1 MRGEDP
7 TNLLPDCLKS
17 AMKDRGIERLTEI
30 QEMAIP
36 LILSGKNA
44 LLIAPTGSGKTEA
57 ALWPVLTMMK
67 REGVEEGFVTLYV
80 TPLRA
85 LNRDLEER
93 VTYWSSRCGFD
104 VGVRH
109 GDTSKA
115 ERARQSRSPPH
126 VLITTPETLLIIM
139 SGPKISK
146 WLKNVRYVIID
157 EVHELL
163 DHKRGTQLSL
173 SLERLERIRRRKFQR
188 IMLSASLGN
197 PAMALEYFSYRRDG
211 KIAYSRESRVMEISV
226 VYPEPSQRDIEL
238 SKTMLL
244 EPGVIARIRLLA
256 DLIRE
261 TRSAIVFTNTRSMAE
276 ALGYRMKKA
285 FEELKIH
292 VHHSSL
298 SKDAR
303 VESES
308 LLKRG
313 ELSAVISTSSLE
325 LGIDVGYVDLVVQYG
340 SPRQAMKL
348 LQRVGRSGHGPGRVA
363 RGVVVAQDSD
373 DYLESIV
380 LAKRA
385 LSGDLEELRPL
396 EKSYDVLYHS
406 TIGLLLGER
415 SILLPDLVSM
425 AKRSW
430 PYREITVDEV
440 REIFS
445 FMSKAW
451 PRIIWY
457 DKVEDSI
464 KRYGGGM
471 AHEYFFSNISTIPD
485 TTSYP
490 VIDDTTGF
498 YIGQL
503 DETFVLEYLL
513 PGVKFVFRGSVWRVK
528 RIEGG
533 RIFVEQ
539 VFDPVGAIPSWI
551 GEQLP
556 VARETAIEV
565 GAIRGLVEGA
575 LSEGTL
581 DELIDRLVREYP
593 STRSE
598 DLRRA
603 LATVVDHVK
612 QGYPLPTDRRIVIE
626 GITGSGVVIHSTQG
640 SLVNRTLGRGLSF
653 VISRDFKVAVRVTED
668 PYRIVIMGVGKEA
681 VAETLHRLSR
691 EGRDTLVKAV
701 ASSSFFRIRLLHVA
715 KRMGLIRDTASSRIV
730 SLVKLAKAYEG
741 TPVYEEAL
749 RESLTKDF
757 DVDGTLDLLRSISSG
772 EIEVV
777 ISEKP
782 GPSPLSLLGLE
793 RSGLP
798 LEIIP
803 PSELS
808 KRLLESF
815 KYRILS
821 QQVTLVC
828 SNCWRWSMDT
838 TISSLLDLGKVP
850 KCPVCGSGRIA
861 ALSGYWASEAKEY
874 VEESKRR
881 GRPSVPNWELANRV
895 YELGSLTERYGLP
908 AVVAMAA
915 RGVDP
920 MDIEWLLSRRS
931 DLDEDFMAELAKVET
946 EAVKRRLTGKK
957 RRKRKKL
964 R

>member
-1 MRGEDP
+1 
-7 TNLLPDCLKS
+7 
-17 AMKDRGIERLTEI
+17 MKDRGIERLTEI

-57 ALWPVLTMMK
+57 ALWPVITMMK
-67 REGVEEGFVTLYV
+67 REGVGEGFITLYV

-93 VTYWSSRCGFD
+93 TAYWSSRCGFD

-115 ERARQSRSPPH
+115 ERTRQSRSPPH
-126 VLITTPETLLIIM
+126 ILITTPETLLIIM

-163 DHKRGTQLSL
+163 DDKRGAQLSL
-173 SLERLERIRRRKFQR
+173 SLERLERIRGRTFQR

-197 PAMALEYFSYRRDG
+197 PSMALEYFSYRRDG
-211 KIAYSRESRVMEISV
+211 KVAYSRESRVMKISV
-226 VYPEPSQRDIEL
+226 VYPAPSQRDIEL

-261 TRSAIVFTNTRSMAE
+261 ARSAIVFTNTRSMAE
-276 ALGYRMKKA
+276 ALGYRMRKA

-373 DYLESIV
+373 DYLESII

-385 LSGDLEELRPL
+385 LSSDLEELRPL

-415 SILLPDLVSM
+415 SISLQDLVDL

-430 PYREITVDEV
+430 PYREITIDEV
-440 REIFS
+440 RGIFS

-457 DKVEDSI
+457 DEVGDSI
-464 KRYGGGM
+464 KRYGGGL

-490 VIDDTTGF
+490 VIDDTMGF
-498 YIGQL
+498 YLGQL

-513 PGVKFVFRGSVWRVK
+513 PGVKFVFRGSVWKVK

-565 GAIRGLVEGA
+565 GAIRGLVEEA
-575 LSEGTL
+575 LSEDAL
-581 DELIDRLVREYP
+581 DELVDRLVREYP
-593 STRSE
+593 FTKSG

-603 LATVVDHVK
+603 LATLVDHMK

-701 ASSSFFRIRLLHVA
+701 VNSSFFRIRLLHVA

-772 EIEVV
+772 KIEVV
-777 ISEKP
+777 MSEKQ

-821 QQVTLVC
+821 QQITLVC
-828 SNCWRWSMDT
+828 SNCWKWSMDT
-838 TISSLLDLGKVP
+838 TVSSLLDLGKVP
-850 KCPVCGSGRIA
+850 KCPVCGSDRVA

-920 MDIEWLLSRRS
+920 MDIEWLVSRRTE
-931 DLDEDFMAELAKVET
+931 LDEDFMAELAKVET

-957 RRKRKKL
+957 RRRRKRSG
-964 R
+964 

>member
-1 MRGEDP
+1 MTDNNI
-7 TNLLPDCLKS
+7 TNLLPNCLKS
-17 AMKDRGIERLTEI
+17 AMKDREIERLTEI

-36 LILSGKNA
+36 LILSGKNV

-67 REGVEEGFVTLYV
+67 MEGVEEGFVTLYV

-93 VTYWSSRCGFD
+93 ITYWSSRCGFD

-126 VLITTPETLLIIM
+126 ILITTPETLLIIM

-163 DHKRGTQLSL
+163 DDKRGTQLSL
-173 SLERLERIRRRKFQR
+173 SLERLERIRGRGFQR

-197 PAMALEYFSYRRDG
+197 PTMALEYFSYERNG
-211 KIAYSRESRVMEISV
+211 EIAYSRESRTMEISV
-226 VYPEPSQRDIEL
+226 IYPEPSRRDIEL
-238 SKTMLL
+238 SKIMLL
-244 EPGVIARIRLLA
+244 EPGVVARIRLLA
-256 DLIRE
+256 DLIKGA
-261 TRSAIVFTNTRSMAE
+261 RSAIVFTNTRSMAE
-276 ALGYRMKKA
+276 ALGYRMRKA

-298 SKDAR
+298 SKEAR

-313 ELSAVISTSSLE
+313 DLSAVISTSSLE

-340 SPRQAMKL
+340 SPRQAVKL
-348 LQRVGRSGHGPGRVA
+348 LQRIGRSGHGPGRVA

-380 LAKRA
+380 LARRA

-406 TIGLLLGER
+406 TIGLLLNER
-415 SILLPDLVSM
+415 SIPLLDLVDM
-425 AKRSW
+425 ARRSW
-430 PYREITVDEV
+430 PYREITADEV
-440 REIFS
+440 RALFS
-445 FMSKAW
+445 FMSRAW
-451 PRIIWY
+451 PRVVWY
-457 DKVEDSI
+457 DEAEDTI
-464 KRYGGGM
+464 KRYGGGL

-556 VARETAIEV
+556 VARETAVEV
-565 GAIRGLVEGA
+565 GAIRRLVEDA
-575 LSEGTL
+575 LSEGSL
-581 DELIDRLVREYP
+581 DKLIDGLVRKYP
-593 STRSE
+593 SAKPE

-603 LATVVDHVK
+603 VTTLMDHLK
-612 QGYPLPTDRRIVIE
+612 QGFPLSTDRRIVIE
-626 GITGSGVVIHSTQG
+626 EIAGSGVVLHSTQG
-640 SLVNRTLGRGLSF
+640 SMVNRTLARGISF
-653 VISRDFKVAVRVTED
+653 LISRDFKVAVRVAED
-668 PYRIVIMGVGKEA
+668 PYRIVIMGVGKGA
-681 VAETLHRLSR
+681 VAEALHRLSK
-691 EGRDTLVKAV
+691 ESIDTLVKAV

-715 KRMGLIRDTASSRIV
+715 KRMGLIRDTASSKIV
-730 SLVKLAKAYEG
+730 SLTKLVKAYEG
-741 TPVYEEAL
+741 TLIYEEAL

-757 DVDGTLDLLRSISSG
+757 DVDGTIDLLMSISSG
-772 EIEVV
+772 QIEVV
-777 ISEKP
+777 ISEKT

-821 QQVTLVC
+821 QQVTLIC

-838 TISSLLDLGKVP
+838 TISTLLDLGKVP

-874 VEESKRR
+874 VEESKKR
-881 GRPSVPNWELANRV
+881 GKPSVPNWELANRV
-895 YELGSLTERYGLP
+895 YEFGLLTEKYGLP

-920 MDIEWLLSRRS
+920 MDIEWLLTRHP
-931 DLDEDFMAELAKVET
+931 DLDEDFMVELAKVET
-946 EAVKRRLTGKK
+946 EAIKRRLTGK
-957 RRKRKKL
+957 RRR
-964 R
+964 RRRSS

>member
-1 MRGEDP
+1 M
-7 TNLLPDCLKS
+7 
-17 AMKDRGIERLTEI
+17 
-30 QEMAIP
+30 
-36 LILSGKNA
+36 
-44 LLIAPTGSGKTEA
+44 
-57 ALWPVLTMMK
+57 
-67 REGVEEGFVTLYV
+67 
-80 TPLRA
+80 
-85 LNRDLEER
+85 
-93 VTYWSSRCGFD
+93 
-104 VGVRH
+104 
-109 GDTSKA
+109 
-115 ERARQSRSPPH
+115 
-126 VLITTPETLLIIM
+126 
-139 SGPKISK
+139 
-146 WLKNVRYVIID
+146 
-157 EVHELL
+157 
-163 DHKRGTQLSL
+163 
-173 SLERLERIRRRKFQR
+173 
-188 IMLSASLGN
+188 
-197 PAMALEYFSYRRDG
+197 
-211 KIAYSRESRVMEISV
+211 
-226 VYPEPSQRDIEL
+226 
-238 SKTMLL
+238 
-244 EPGVIARIRLLA
+244 
-256 DLIRE
+256 
-261 TRSAIVFTNTRSMAE
+261 
-276 ALGYRMKKA
+276 
-285 FEELKIH
+285 
-292 VHHSSL
+292 
-298 SKDAR
+298 
-303 VESES
+303 
-308 LLKRG
+308 
-313 ELSAVISTSSLE
+313 
-325 LGIDVGYVDLVVQYG
+325 
-340 SPRQAMKL
+340 
-348 LQRVGRSGHGPGRVA
+348 
-363 RGVVVAQDSD
+363 
-373 DYLESIV
+373 
-380 LAKRA
+380 
-385 LSGDLEELRPL
+385 
-396 EKSYDVLYHS
+396 
-406 TIGLLLGER
+406 GER
-415 SILLPDLVSM
+415 SISLQDLVDL

-430 PYREITVDEV
+430 PYREITIDEV
-440 REIFS
+440 RGIFS
-445 FMSKAW
+445 FMSKAR

-457 DKVEDSI
+457 DEVGDSV
-464 KRYGGGM
+464 KRYGGGL

-498 YIGQL
+498 YLGQL
-503 DETFVLEYLL
+503 DETFVLECLL
-513 PGVKFVFRGSVWRVK
+513 PGVKFVFRGSVWKVK

-565 GAIRGLVEGA
+565 GVIRGLVEEA
-575 LSEGTL
+575 LSEDTL
-581 DELIDRLVREYP
+581 DEFVDRLVREYP
-593 STRSE
+593 FTKSE

-603 LATVVDHVK
+603 LATVVDHVR

-626 GITGSGVVIHSTQG
+626 GITGSGVVIHSTHG

-701 ASSSFFRIRLLHVA
+701 VNSSFFRIRLLHVA

-757 DVDGTLDLLRSISSG
+757 DVDGTLDLLRSISLG
-772 EIEVV
+772 KIEVV
-777 ISEKP
+777 MSEKR

-821 QQVTLVC
+821 QQITLVC
-828 SNCWRWSMDT
+828 SNCWRWSIDT
-838 TISSLLDLGKVP
+838 TVSSLLDLGKVP
-850 KCPVCGSGRIA
+850 KCPVCGSDRVA

-920 MDIEWLLSRRS
+920 MDIEWLVSRRTE
-931 DLDEDFMAELAKVET
+931 LDEDFMAELAKVET
-946 EAVKRRLTGKK
+946 EAVKRRLTGRK
-957 RRKRKKL
+957 RRRRKGSG
-964 R
+964 